1 MEYGLVVLW
10 LAMYLIVGVAALPLV
25 GALFPR
31 FDDSGAA
38 FAVPVGLAVV
48 AVVGH
53 LVGHLAFG
61 WPALVAGLSVLVLAS
76 ALLGDSDAVDPRE
89 FAEASAVFAAAFLL
103 MVAIRAANPAIA
115 PLPVDIGE
123 EMLDVGLLQA
133 LLRSDALPPEDM
145 WFAGEAVQYHYG
157 GHMLSALLALLTQTA
172 PRFAY
177 NLALSGFYAALVT
190 AAYGLAGALGAVH
203 DVPRRAAAGLG
214 AFFIGLAGNLHTA
227 ARVVSWLLPGSLVS
241 AVPGVPEGAASW
253 TPSQFSYFSA
263 SRVLPARPDDPA
275 NDFLAATEFPLF
287 AWLNGDLHAHMMS
300 QPFMLLAVALLFSYW
315 LGEARTRR
323 LVLFGALPP
332 VVGLIGLFNLWSF
345 PTALGATLLALA
357 FAPGEPTALLG
368 SYGEGLF
375 EARDGAVE
383 EATRVGV
390 ALVGTVAVGL
400 AALAWTLPYWVGV
413 VAGGPDQ
420 TVVYWA
426 PWTPLGPLLVVHG
439 AFLAVFAA
447 YAARRLA
454 SERVGPLVVLLGGV
468 AFLGITAAFGAP
480 ALGVTLPFIG
490 AAWWLL
496 RDRPETG
503 FPLVLVAAGA
513 GLVLLVELVSI
524 EGERFNIIFKYYA
537 HVWLFWSVAAA
548 VLLPLLAR
556 GRPSL
561 DVDADVD
568 RLRRTGTVLT
578 VALVAL
584 TGLYAGFAVPAHLGN
599 EPVGADGPTLDGTA
613 YADARYPDEAA
624 AIDWLNSRPG
634 RETIVVAAPGAYRWK
649 PQEGKGASA
658 PASLTGHPA
667 VLGWFHERQYRG
679 DEAYERRLDVVET
692 IYDGSTEEQT
702 ALFDRYGVDYVYV
715 GPAERNRYDV
725 TVEDHPD
732 LEVAFRQGDVAVY
745 EVRRRPDAVRGI
757 RP

>member
-31 FDDSGAA
+31 FDDAGAA

-157 GHMLSALLALLTQTA
+157 GHMLSALLALLTGTA

-190 AAYGLAGALGAVH
+190 AAYGLAGALGSVR

-214 AFFIGLAGNLHTA
+214 AFFVGVASNLHTA
-227 ARVVSWLLPGSLVS
+227 ANVLGWLLPDGLVS
-241 AVPGVPEGAASW
+241 SVPGVPERASSW
-253 TPSQFSYFSA
+253 TPADVTGEYGYFAA
-263 SRVLPARPDDPA
+263 SRVMNTQPDDPSGG
-275 NDFLAATEFPLF
+275 FPAATEFPLF
-287 AWLNGDLHAHMMS
+287 AWINGDLHAHMTS
-300 QPFMLLAVALLFSYW
+300 QPFTLLAVALLFSYW
-315 LGEARTRR
+315 LGDTRTRR

-332 VVGLIGLFNLWSF
+332 VVGLVGLLNLWSF
-345 PTALGATLLALA
+345 PSALAVTLLALA
-357 FAPGEPTALLG
+357 FAPGAPTALLG
-368 SYGEGLF
+368 SRGEEFF
-375 EARDGAVE
+375 ETRNGAVE
-383 EATRVGV
+383 EATRFGV
-390 ALVGTVAVGL
+390 ALAGTLAVLVGAV
-400 AALAWTLPYWVGV
+400 AWTLPYWVGV

-420 TVVYWA
+420 TVVYWDQWA
-426 PWTPLGPLLVVHG
+426 RLGPLLVVHG

-447 YAARRLA
+447 YMARRLTTD
-454 SERVGPLVVLLGGV
+454 RIPPLAVLLGGV
-468 AFLGITAAFGAP
+468 AVLGVTTALGAP
-480 ALGVTLPFIG
+480 AVGLTVPLV
-490 AAWWLL
+490 AAGWWLL
-496 RDRPETG
+496 RDRPESG

-537 HVWLFWSVAAA
+537 QVWLFWSVAAA
-548 VLLPLLAR
+548 ALLPVLAR

-561 DVDADVD
+561 DVDRE
-568 RLRRTGTVLT
+568 RLRHTGTVLT
-578 VALVAL
+578 VAVVVL
-584 TGLYAGFAVPAHLGN
+584 TGLYAGFVVPAQLDN

-613 YADARYPDEAA
+613 YTYALYPDEAA
-624 AIDWLNSRPG
+624 AIEWLNRQPG
-634 RETIVVAAPGAYRWK
+634 RQTIVTAAPGGYRWN
-649 PQEGKGASA
+649 PQQGKGASA
-658 PASLTGHPA
+658 PASLTGHPT

-679 DEAYERRLDVVET
+679 SEPYERRLSDVET
-692 IYDGSTEEQT
+692 IYEGSADEQS
-702 ALFDRYGVDYVYV
+702 ALFDRYDVEYVYV
-715 GPAERNRYDV
+715 GPPERNRYALTV
-725 TVEDHPD
+725 TEHPD
-732 LEVAFRQGDVAVY
+732 LEVAFQRGDVTVY
-745 EVRRRPDAVRGI
+745 EVRR
-757 RP
+757 